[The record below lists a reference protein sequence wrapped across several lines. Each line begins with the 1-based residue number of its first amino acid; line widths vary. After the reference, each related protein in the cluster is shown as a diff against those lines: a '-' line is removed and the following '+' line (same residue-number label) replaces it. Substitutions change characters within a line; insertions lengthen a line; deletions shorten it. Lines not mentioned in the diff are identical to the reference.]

1 MPIVLH
7 AMRSHPDQTGC
18 VLNACALVKELAEFP
33 AGLQQLEQGGA
44 RQLLVEAM
52 TRHQLN
58 EELLTR
64 ANEALR
70 FLPDYSGA
78 AEEE

>member
-1 MPIVLH
+1 
-7 AMRSHPDQTGC
+7 
-18 VLNACALVKELAEFP
+18 
-33 AGLQQLEQGGA
+33 
-44 RQLLVEAM
+44 M